1 LKFREIDMKKFAAIL
16 GAALAMCAYAAPAQA
31 QATRTFVSGVGNDA
45 DPCSRTAPCRTFAGA
60 IVKTFI
66 NGEINCLDPGGY
78 GTVNITKSITIDCGN
93 TVGSIL
99 ASGTTGVIVNIGV
112 SVNDPQRTVRLRGI
126 MINGT
131 GASGAVGTRTG
142 INGIRIDAA
151 TAVFVEDSLIEGF
164 TQRGILDRRTTGGE
178 LYVTNT
184 TVRNMTGAGIITFPT
199 SGSTRIDASINN
211 VRVQNVQ
218 AGFAAINGGK
228 MMIANSVVS
237 GSSIGI
243 DSEGAGTEIFGDH
256 VSISGNATGLFT
268 ASSGVIRLSNSNV
281 AYNTTGVSGTVNS
294 FSNNRFVSNGAGGVI
309 SAIAPAG
316 TNPSGQQ

>member
-1 LKFREIDMKKFAAIL
+1 
-16 GAALAMCAYAAPAQA
+16 
-31 QATRTFVSGVGNDA
+31 
-45 DPCSRTAPCRTFAGA
+45 
-60 IVKTFI
+60 
-66 NGEINCLDPGGY
+66 
-78 GTVNITKSITIDCGN
+78 
-93 TVGSIL
+93 
-99 ASGTTGVIVNIGV
+99 
-112 SVNDPQRTVRLRGI
+112 
-126 MINGT
+126 
-131 GASGAVGTRTG
+131 
-142 INGIRIDAA
+142 
-151 TAVFVEDSLIEGF
+151 VEDSLIEGF

-243 DSEGAGTEIFGDH
+243 DAEGANTEIFAEQTT
-256 VSISGNATGLFT
+256 VSGNATGLFT
-268 ASSGVIRLSNSNV
+268 SGGAVLRLSNSNV

-294 FSNNRFVSNGAGGVI
+294 FSNNRFVSNGAGGTI